1 MLSADNRYG
10 DVLATEVSP
19 ADGPF
24 RCPACQKPVILK
36 QGHIKISHFAHLP
49 DADCP
54 YNSVGESAK
63 HRSIK
68 LEIRRQLLRISGI
81 TDVRLERYLREVRPD
96 ISFVLN
102 GILVAIEIQLS
113 RLSPRKIKWRT
124 EAYARKNIAVL
135 WMPLF
140 STKLLQ
146 ERYAPK
152 AWERYVHGMYFGKV
166 YYWSEGLILQPV
178 KFEDYMLKSGM
189 YPGTRRAKKFV
200 SPLLFPPVLITDL
213 TARWRKQ
220 WHGFPRAR
228 LWCEPW
234 RNR

>member
-36 QGHIKISHFAHLP
+36 QGHIKISHFAHVP
-49 DADCP
+49 DAVCP
-54 YNSVGESAK
+54 YNSVGESEE

-68 LEIRRQLLRISGI
+68 LEIRRQLLRISGV

-113 RLSPRKIKWRT
+113 RLSRSKIKWRT
-124 EAYARKNIAVL
+124 EVYARKNIAVL

-140 STKLLQ
+140 SMEPFQK
-146 ERYAPK
+146 RYAPK
-152 AWERYVHGMYFGKV
+152 DWERYVHGLYFGKV
-166 YYWSEGLILQPV
+166 YYWSEGLKLQPV
-178 KFEDYMLKSGM
+178 KFEDYMLTSGM
-189 YPGTRRAKKFV
+189 YPGKRYSKDFV
-200 SPLLFPPVLITDL
+200 TPSLLPPVLITDL

-220 WHGFPRAR
+220 WRDFPRAK

-234 RNR
+234 NS